1 MIIWITGLEAAG
13 KTTVA
18 SAIAGAL
25 SERGVDVV
33 RLDGDTWRH
42 MTLSFDLSPD
52 GRHRNVQRAMQVA
65 VSLDDARTVIICSF
79 VSPNREQRQ
88 WLKSTHDAIEVYL
101 HSSRRKGDIKPC
113 PNYEPPVDPDFSF
126 CTDTSD
132 PWDVANHIIN
142 GISSMVR
149 SGSVAAV
156 AGWQPTLNGGGDET

>member
-88 WLKSTHDAIEVYL
+88 WLKHTHDALEVYL
-101 HSSRRKGDIKPC
+101 YSIRRKEGIKPC
-113 PNYEPPVDPDFSF
+113 PNYEVPVDPDFSF
-126 CTDTSD
+126 CTDVSESKG
-132 PWDVANHIIN
+132 VANHLIN
-142 GISSMVR
+142 GICEMVR
-149 SGSVAAV
+149 NGDVAPV
-156 AGWQPTLNGGGDET
+156 AGWQRVAEGSCV